1 MPLIIFLLIT
11 AGQFSCSWRQV
22 CALGDNKDAQMSPL
36 LFRRGA
42 TAGIFTLLE
51 LPSSIILR
59 ESPYAHD
66 SVSPACN
73 QTHSQKLS
81 NASWGCCS
89 LFSRLLDS
97 KIVNHLTTF
106 KLHSQTRVFSA
117 NIFSSVVL
125 NQLKMFQNEMP
136 PFKRATGP
144 QSFTASCLPDKNKY
158 CPDMSAASSNESGD
172 FMGMLSSSSSEFQ

>member
-59 ESPYAHD
+59 ESPYTHD

-117 NIFSSVVL
+117 NIFFIRCT
-125 NQLKMFQNEMP
+125 QLAQNVS
-136 PFKRATGP
+136 KRN
-144 QSFTASCLPDKNKY
+144 ASIQEGHWTPIVY
-158 CPDMSAASSNESGD
+158 GFMSAR
-172 FMGMLSSSSSEFQ
+172 

>member
-1 MPLIIFLLIT
+1 MCLSHNSIPSFPNSTAPLVNYLFLHGHEDCMDEPWFPLHFTTNEISELLMPLIIFLLIT
-11 AGQFSCSWRQV
+11 AGQFSCSWCQV

-59 ESPYAHD
+59 ESPYTHD

-73 QTHSQKLS
+73 QTHWQKLS

-97 KIVNHLTTF
+97 KIVIT
-106 KLHSQTRVFSA
+106 
-117 NIFSSVVL
+117 
-125 NQLKMFQNEMP
+125 
-136 PFKRATGP
+136 
-144 QSFTASCLPDKNKY
+144 
-158 CPDMSAASSNESGD
+158 
-172 FMGMLSSSSSEFQ
+172 

>member
-1 MPLIIFLLIT
+1 MNFLICFYTGKCGHEDCMGEPWFPLHFTTNERSELLMPLIIFLLIT

-125 NQLKMFQNEMP
+125 N
-136 PFKRATGP
+136 
-144 QSFTASCLPDKNKY
+144 
-158 CPDMSAASSNESGD
+158 
-172 FMGMLSSSSSEFQ
+172 